1 MAEEET
7 IRQEMIDA
15 IVQDLETWNPD
26 TILEF
31 AQEMYRDELNGIEER
46 LTVEDENLPL
56 IFGIQNVLNKINK
69 FL

>member
-1 MAEEET
+1 MSQAEEM

-31 AQEMYRDELNGIEER
+31 AQEMYRDELNVASDVIVKR
-46 LTVEDENLPL
+46 
-56 IFGIQNVLNKINK
+56 QYRSMRSK
-69 FL
+69 